1 MTTVKRCHEGTD
13 RLGRRAKRPE
23 GLEQGMRPLEFCQK
37 NVTGSFG
44 KCSSSKVKSS
54 SSALRTGTTL
64 GCVCVSPNTASTEK
78 DSRFSPS
85 QVSSNP
91 EKDIHVKIEVT
102 GIKGMLQGNYPTI
115 QQKGRET
122 GAVTE
127 KGTVKAKGE
136 AALGLA
142 GSQHD

>member
-1 MTTVKRCHEGTD
+1 M
-13 RLGRRAKRPE
+13 
-23 GLEQGMRPLEFCQK
+23 QSQ
-37 NVTGSFG
+37 
-44 KCSSSKVKSS
+44 SSG
-54 SSALRTGTTL
+54 SALRTGTTL

-102 GIKGMLQGNYPTI
+102 GIKDMLQGNYPTI

-122 GAVTE
+122 GPSQRTALLE
-127 KGTVKAKGE
+127 QRGE

-142 GSQHD
+142 GSQHG